1 MQNNDDIKPQTI
13 MMAQAFLLVYFYKK
27 TSVSSDGQ
35 GLSHGQK
42 NSSGILRSGSLLGWS
57 DGGNDVDNQLKLVC
71 SNQDVDKYSSQK
83 NSTQYAAIRMLK
95 NTLANKVQTGRQQ
108 SRC

>member
-1 MQNNDDIKPQTI
+1 

-27 TSVSSDGQ
+27 TSVSSDWL

-57 DGGNDVDNQLKLVC
+57 DGGNDVDN
-71 SNQDVDKYSSQK
+71 
-83 NSTQYAAIRMLK
+83 
-95 NTLANKVQTGRQQ
+95 
-108 SRC
+108 